1 MKQDGNKWTD
11 GNLKENLYLKSR
23 NDTCNLNELE

>member
-1 MKQDGNKWTD
+1 MKQDRNKWTD

-23 NDTCNLNELE
+23 SDTRNLNELE